1 MNADLLFKH
10 FARLSD
16 TSEAISRLRQFI
28 LDLAVRG
35 KLVEQDSSDE
45 PAIKLL
51 KRLQTERLRQIK
63 NGKVRNQNSVEASV
77 EDDWPFKIPASWAWC
92 RLYEIGAIVGGG
104 TPPSG
109 DPSNFAPAGTGF
121 RWLTPAD
128 LGGHSDLYISH
139 GARDLTAQGLH
150 SSSATMM
157 PKGSVLFTSRA
168 PIGYTAISANDISTN
183 QGFKSVVPF
192 IPETNIYIALYLRA
206 FRRWIDSQASGTTF
220 REVSGKIVARLP
232 FPLPPLAEQRRIV
245 TKVDELMAF
254 CDRLEDAGAQREA
267 KRDRLTAATL
277 ARLNAPAP
285 EARRFAADAQFA
297 LGNLAAITKRSDQ
310 LKQLR
315 QTILSLAIR
324 GRLAPQDPT
333 DKPASQLISEIAS
346 TRKRLYEAK
355 KIPKPSQLPA
365 IPESDHPFRLPC
377 GWCWSRLGD
386 ICYQVSDGPHFSPQY
401 VRKEEGVPFLSTRNV
416 RLEGF
421 DLSTVKYVSQSDH
434 ELFCKRIRPEKGD
447 IIYTKGGTTG
457 IAKVNDLDFDFSVWV
472 HLAVLRIEKEK
483 LLPRYVEL
491 ALNSPHCYE
500 QSQLYTRGISNF
512 DLGLTRMIKITL
524 PLPPLPEQ
532 RRIVAKVDE
541 LTALCDRLEAHL
553 STTENEGRRLLEAVL
568 HDALKDNQEQIVQ
581 PEAVHG

>member
-1 MNADLLFKH
+1 MNADLFFKH

-16 TSEAISRLRQFI
+16 APEAISRLRQFI

-35 KLVEQDSSDE
+35 KLVEQDFTEE

-51 KRLQTERLRQIK
+51 KRLQTERLRLVEG
-63 NGKVRNQNSVEASV
+63 GKIRNQNSFDGNVD
-77 EDDWPFKIPASWAWC
+77 DDWPFKIPASWLWC
-92 RLYEIGAIVGGG
+92 RLCEVGAIVGGG

-109 DPSNFAPAGTGF
+109 DPSNFASAGTGF
-121 RWLTPAD
+121 PWLTPAD
-128 LGGHSDLYISH
+128 LGGYSDLYISR
-139 GARDLTAQGLH
+139 GARDLSAQGVRL
-150 SSSATMM
+150 SSATMM

-168 PIGYTAISANDISTN
+168 PIGYTAIAANDLSTN

-192 IPETNIYIALYLRA
+192 IPESNLYIAVYLRA
-206 FRRWIDSQASGTTF
+206 FRKWIDNQASGTTF
-220 REVSGKIVARLP
+220 REVSGKSVARLP

-245 TKVDELMAF
+245 NTVDELMQL
-254 CDRLEDAGAQREA
+254 CDRLEDAGANREK
-267 KRDRLTAATL
+267 KRDRLAAATL
-277 ARLNAPAP
+277 ARLNIPDS
-285 EARRFAADAQFA
+285 ENQRFAADARFA
-297 LGNLAAITKRSDQ
+297 TDNMAAITKRSDQ
-310 LKQLR
+310 IKQLR

-324 GRLAPQDPT
+324 GRLVQQDPA
-333 DKPASQLISEIAS
+333 DEPASQLLSEIAT

-355 KIPKPSQLPA
+355 KIPKPSLLPA
-365 IPESDHPFRLPC
+365 IKESDHPFRLPS
-377 GWCWSRLGD
+377 GWCWSRLGE

-421 DLSTVKYVSQSDH
+421 DLSTVKYVSHSDH
-434 ELFCKRIRPEKGD
+434 EMFCKRIRPQKGD

-472 HLAVLRIEKEK
+472 HLAVLRIEKEN

-500 QSQLYTRGISNF
+500 QSQLYTQGISNF

-532 RRIVAKVDE
+532 RRIVAKVNE
-541 LTALCDRLEAHL
+541 LMSLCDRLEEQL
-553 STTENEGRRLLEAVL
+553 STTEAGSRNLLEAML
-568 HDALKDNQEQIVQ
+568 NRGLNDNQAQDEKV
-581 PEAVHG
+581 EASR